1 MSFIQIHNLTKIYQ
15 MGDES
20 IFALNHIN
28 LEIQKK
34 EFIGIMGP
42 SGSGKS
48 TFLNI
53 IGCLDQA
60 TDGEYYLDGQ
70 LIKNLNKNQ
79 LAKIRNKKIGFIFQ
93 KFYLLPR
100 LTALE
105 NVEIPLIYSKIKK
118 KERLERSKYYLS
130 KVGLENRM
138 HHYPNQLSGGQQQRV
153 AIARALVNSAP
164 LILADE
170 PTGNLDSKTSYEI
183 MEILLELNENEGVT
197 IILVTHEKEIAKLS
211 KKILY
216 FLDGKIINKK
226 IR

>member
-1 MSFIQIHNLTKIYQ
+1 MSFIQIHNLTKIYK
-15 MGDES
+15 MGEES
-20 IFALNHIN
+20 IFALNQIN

-60 TDGEYYLDGQ
+60 TEGEYYLDGQ

-118 KERLERSKYYLS
+118 KERLERAKYYLS

-153 AIARALVNSAP
+153 AIARALVNQAP

-183 MEILLELNENEGVT
+183 MEMLLQLNEDDGVT